1 MRTPKK
7 CSMRTDGIKLK
18 DSLYNLASKYNQK
31 LIKMIAEE
39 GFEKNDEKIKML
51 MRMVDDINYI
61 IAICKE
67 RNRF

>member
-1 MRTPKK
+1 MRTPKN
-7 CSMRTDGIKLK
+7 CSMRTDGIRLK

-39 GFEKNDEKIKML
+39 VFEKNVEKINML
-51 MRMVDDINYI
+51 TQMVDDINGLI
-61 IAICKE
+61 TICKE

>member
-1 MRTPKK
+1 MRTPKNY
-7 CSMRTDGIKLK
+7 SMRTDGIKLK

-51 MRMVDDINYI
+51 MQMVDDINSI
-61 IAICKE
+61 ISICKE

>member
-1 MRTPKK
+1 MRTPKN

-18 DSLYNLASKYNQK
+18 DSLYNLAGDYNQK

-39 GFEKNDEKIKML
+39 GFEKNDEKIKM
-51 MRMVDDINYI
+51 MMKMVDDINNLI
-61 IAICKE
+61 SICKE